1 MATCLHCDN
10 FVGDP
15 CPSCRTLFRIRLLL
29 LERAVPLDQE
39 VRVLSILRHAAC
51 ELSDVYEQHGTL
63 RASGSGGAAGSGE
76 SPSLESWVKPKEP
89 ADQKPGPDKE
99 EKRKKESKKAKKE
112 ESKDKKR
119 KAPAA
124 GAEGAPGKRE
134 EKEEDRRSEGEVIRA
149 AKAAPA
155 DEAGE
160 RREEAEE
167 GLQEH
172 VDQYVSSNPEKFGL
186 GSLSV
191 RGSAAR
197 HFQESEAR
205 GRQHPAEP
213 EGPPPGAELP
223 TVGER
228 HVQRRERSRSGRR
241 KSKGARHRQRGRDFW
256 RQVHLQEQWR
266 RRQPQKGKRAPE
278 RRRG

>member
-1 MATCLHCDN
+1 M
-10 FVGDP
+10 
-15 CPSCRTLFRIRLLL
+15 
-29 LERAVPLDQE
+29 DQE

-51 ELSDVYEQHGTL
+51 ELTDVYEQHGTL
-63 RASGSGGAAGSGE
+63 RASGSGGAAEGGVSGE
-76 SPSLESWVKPKEP
+76 FPSLESWVKDKEP
-89 ADQKPGPDKE
+89 ASKGPGTNKE
-99 EKRKKESKKAKKE
+99 EKSKKDAKKAKKE
-112 ESKDKKR
+112 EAKEKKR
-119 KAPAA
+119 KVSAA
-124 GAEGAPGKRE
+124 GAREAPGKRE
-134 EKEEDRRSEGEVIRA
+134 EKEEDRRSEGDVIRA
-149 AKAAPA
+149 AKAVPLG
-155 DEAGE
+155 EAE
-160 RREEAEE
+160 DRREKAGE

-186 GSLSV
+186 GTLSV

-205 GRQHPAEP
+205 GRQRPAEP

-223 TVGER
+223 TVRER

-241 KSKGARHRQRGRDFW
+241 KSKGAKHRQRGRDFW